1 MNDYARPS
9 SSRNLIN
16 ELTVQN
22 EFLRAQIQS
31 LNIQITDLKAENTAL
46 RSSATSH
53 WAPQFAQV
61 HNALRYNTLALPAAI
76 ESLAIMQ
83 QHFHRQGTLR
93 QCSTEGCRRFAFDQ
107 ICFRE
112 GHMSWCATHN
122 RIITGIYT
130 SCSVKSE
137 DRHKCMPV
145 SWEDRHD
152 WHNIVDRAF
161 YDGRI
166 GNKGLEPSHL
176 DSLLFPP
183 PQTTACTAQTWRAH
197 AG

>member
-31 LNIQITDLKAENTAL
+31 LNTQITDLKAENAAL

-93 QCSTEGCRRFAFDQ
+93 QWYDQ
-107 ICFRE
+107 
-112 GHMSWCATHN
+112 SL
-122 RIITGIYT
+122 
-130 SCSVKSE
+130 S
-137 DRHKCMPV
+137 
-145 SWEDRHD
+145 
-152 WHNIVDRAF
+152 
-161 YDGRI
+161 
-166 GNKGLEPSHL
+166 SH
-176 DSLLFPP
+176 
-183 PQTTACTAQTWRAH
+183 
-197 AG
+197 